1 MCVCACVCAPRLSS
15 SGLCVHAFVY
25 INVHADGPAAVSS
38 SKRVCV
44 LRPARSLRRLRRRL
58 RRRCRRR
65 HRPGHQVHATAA
77 LLGVLSVAAAVSDG
91 PTGCCFQ
98 RSSSAAAADHAVNLT
113 RVTYIIYN
121 IRIINTVIH
130 RKQRDCVLYY
140 TYIHTGILIPARPA
154 DSPWPPKNT
163 IFIPLK
169 PEKHNNNI
177 VSRIIISDNNVPF
190 VRGVHPLPRVYQ
202 PCCFSGSS
210 SFYFLSIRG
219 DRVPP
224 SHDCVHCRMSGCRT
238 RRVSDFRG
246 QPISEVSTQSNIQC
260 ALCHRR
266 RRL

>member
-1 MCVCACVCAPRLSS
+1 MARRGQYYMVRFFGGKITVGPIRTHIRCFAMLYNSYIIIYRSVGVQRDRVSGGGRRVKKKGTFYSYDVRVCVCACVCAPRLSS

-113 RVTYIIYN
+113 SVTYIIIY
-121 IRIINTVIH
+121 IYI
-130 RKQRDCVLYY
+130 Y
-140 TYIHTGILIPARPA
+140 TYNKYGYT
-154 DSPWPPKNT
+154 S
-163 IFIPLK
+163 
-169 PEKHNNNI
+169 
-177 VSRIIISDNNVPF
+177 
-190 VRGVHPLPRVYQ
+190 
-202 PCCFSGSS
+202 
-210 SFYFLSIRG
+210 
-219 DRVPP
+219 
-224 SHDCVHCRMSGCRT
+224 
-238 RRVSDFRG
+238 
-246 QPISEVSTQSNIQC
+246 
-260 ALCHRR
+260 
-266 RRL
+266 